1 MAEEPARRISRL
13 VERLPPRGDRV
24 TRILLVDDY
33 PVVVEGLRHILAE
46 GIPDAEFGIAGAA
59 ADAVRLFRSA
69 KWHVVVLD
77 VSLPDGSGLDVL
89 KQMRAI
95 RPQTPILVLSMYP
108 EDQFAVRLLRA
119 GAAGYVTKNAHAEEL
134 VTAVRKVR
142 AGGKY
147 VSPSL
152 AEHLADEI
160 RAGTVHAPHDAL
172 SDREY
177 LVFRMLGAGKT
188 VKKIAQELGLSPQT
202 VSTHRTRLLEKM
214 RMKSNADL
222 VRYLSDR
229 RLLV

>member
-1 MAEEPARRISRL
+1 M
-13 VERLPPRGDRV
+13 

-33 PVVVEGLRHILAE
+33 PVVLEGLRYILAE
-46 GIPDAEFGIAGAA
+46 AIVDVEFGVASGA

-119 GAAGYVTKNAHAEEL
+119 GAAGYLTKKALAREL
-134 VTAVRKVR
+134 VTAVLRVR

-147 VSPSL
+147 VSPAL
-152 AEHLADEI
+152 AERLADEL
-160 RAGTVHAPHDAL
+160 RAGTAKAPHEAL

-177 LVFRMLGAGKT
+177 LVFRMLGSGKT
-188 VKKIAQELGLSPQT
+188 VKQIAQELGLSPQT

-214 RMKSNADL
+214 GMKSNADL
-222 VRYLSDR
+222 VRYSSDH
-229 RLLV
+229 RLLG